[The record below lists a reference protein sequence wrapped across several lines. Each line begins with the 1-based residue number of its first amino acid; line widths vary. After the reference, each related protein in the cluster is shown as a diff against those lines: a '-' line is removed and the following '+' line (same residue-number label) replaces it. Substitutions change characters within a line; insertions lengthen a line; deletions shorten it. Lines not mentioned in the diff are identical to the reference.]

1 MLQRLSGAFLAFW
14 LLAASFLLSGCHQP
28 ETESMD
34 DPTVSTAYTEDHSD
48 GGPEGTGGDST
59 TNPDTLVP
67 PVTEHADS
75 PSGTGTTEP
84 TGSVPDLEL
93 PTTTEA
99 PAIIET
105 APSTTAPTAAPFEE
119 EAPVVKGIEPLS
131 KSDYYGLRYLQTHS
145 GAERLTAAYK
155 RIAAGIESADQEIP
169 LYDGSNS
176 ITPEELSLVYACYAA
191 DYPQHFWTDGYT
203 YFYDGVHVIRLCP
216 KYTMT
221 GSQLTEARSD
231 LETAASAILA
241 DINGSMS
248 EYHRALYIHDAL
260 CAHVAYDSTQNSA
273 YIHTAYGA
281 LVNGL
286 AVCDGYS
293 KAYQYLLYKAGIQCL
308 LVTGSSVNPSTGSP
322 EGHAWTIVYIDGE
335 PYHFDV
341 TWDDQ
346 DYLSYAYFGLTT
358 AQVEEDHI
366 ITGNDYDIPVCMAT
380 QANYFVRSGGLLA
393 GCDLSA
399 VAELLRQGGGTARI
413 YLAQGDV
420 DAFLDWFI
428 ADETGRQ
435 LAEELGIYGQF
446 TISYSFIG
454 REALLSL
461 AES

>member
-1 MLQRLSGAFLAFW
+1 MVYWKNIPRKGEDVVSIGGRIRLGLSAL
-14 LLAASFLLSGCHQP
+14 LLAAVLTLSGCFSVLIPFGTPSSADGGAQSSQAAARAVAPP
-28 ETESMD
+28 ED
-34 DPTVSTAYTEDHSD
+34 APTVEGLTPLARDDYGGIAY
-48 GGPEGTGGDST
+48 
-59 TNPDTLVP
+59 
-67 PVTEHADS
+67 
-75 PSGTGTTEP
+75 
-84 TGSVPDLEL
+84 
-93 PTTTEA
+93 
-99 PAIIET
+99 
-105 APSTTAPTAAPFEE
+105 
-119 EAPVVKGIEPLS
+119 
-131 KSDYYGLRYLQTHS
+131 LRS
-145 GAERLTAAYK
+145 RPGAERLVDAYY
-155 RIAAGIESADQEIP
+155 RLAAGVEKCEDNIR
-169 LYDGSNS
+169 LHDGENS
-176 ITPEELSLVYACYAA
+176 ITVDELPMVYACYRS
-191 DYPQHFWTDGYT
+191 DFPQHFWTDGYSYYHEGDVVSDVQPRYLLQYGET
-203 YFYDGVHVIRLCP
+203 LVNGRQAMEDAAVQLLAGVGDSL
-216 KYTMT
+216 
-221 GSQLTEARSD
+221 
-231 LETAASAILA
+231 
-241 DINGSMS
+241 S
-248 EYHRALYIHDAL
+248 EYERVLRIHDAL
-260 CAHVAYDSTQNSA
+260 CGWMTYGDEAAGGT

-281 LVNGL
+281 LFNRI
-286 AVCDGYS
+286 AVCDGY
-293 KAYQYLLYKAGIQCL
+293 ARAFQYLLHKAGIRTMM
-308 LVTGSSVNPSTGSP
+308 VYGESENPDTGEN

-366 ITGNDYDIPVCMAT
+366 ITGNDYEVPVCTAT
-380 QANYFVRSGGLLA
+380 QANYFVRSGGLLT